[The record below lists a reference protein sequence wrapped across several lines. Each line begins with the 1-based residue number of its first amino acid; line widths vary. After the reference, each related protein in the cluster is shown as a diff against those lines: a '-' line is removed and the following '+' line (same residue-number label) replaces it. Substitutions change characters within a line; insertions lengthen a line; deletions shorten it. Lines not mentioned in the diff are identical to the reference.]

1 MAKYD
6 RELDEAF
13 VKVGQKPPRRIGI
26 VIDAF
31 TGELK
36 EKPMLDYIPVEFNY
50 LDFLIRT
57 KEAVESIAE

>member
-1 MAKYD
+1 M
-6 RELDEAF
+6 
-13 VKVGQKPPRRIGI
+13 
-26 VIDAF
+26 IDAF